1 MEMNHGDPSRRV
13 TRNVRTHT
21 EADQSEVGAVCVCGA
36 TLRLAQPFTMR
47 YTDCTQSVVST
58 HRCGTVVACAKP
70 ATSPKCLLSTVP
82 TEEMGS
88 NNLRAARPPA
98 PCCELW
104 VPDPARR
111 ATKFPCGG
119 YEGALRLFFSPP
131 GCPPGR
137 HSPAYCP
144 SDKFRPAYDSA
155 FAISFTSGNFNEFVR
170 PNPAPA
176 SSPRFVGPGASEHH
190 SPTRPPRFR
199 LCPPPARPRLI
210 RN

>member
-70 ATSPKCLLSTVP
+70 ATSSKCLLSTVP

-119 YEGALRLFFSPP
+119 YEGA
-131 GCPPGR
+131 PPGR
-137 HSPAYCP
+137 HRVKFIVVVVDEVQKKGRTTTVELVRMDTTNAQDSGLLFDRVLKESVVAGMLHTQLYLEIACVCRDYTYCP
-144 SDKFRPAYDSA
+144 
-155 FAISFTSGNFNEFVR
+155 
-170 PNPAPA
+170 
-176 SSPRFVGPGASEHH
+176 
-190 SPTRPPRFR
+190 
-199 LCPPPARPRLI
+199 C
-210 RN
+210 